1 MNSLAKILIGFLLTI
16 NISSLLIMGLDK
28 SRSRTN
34 KRRISEKSLFF
45 LALFGGALGI
55 YLGMFLFRH
64 KTKKWYFAWIIPLLL
79 ALNLYLFFILF
90 QLTKLNF

>member
-1 MNSLAKILIGFLLTI
+1 MNNVAKILAGFLLTI

-34 KRRISEKSLFF
+34 KRRVSEKSLFL

-55 YLGMFLFRH
+55 YLGMLLFRH
-64 KTKKWYFAWIIPLLL
+64 KTKKWYFAWIIPLIL
-79 ALNLYLFFILF
+79 ASNLYLFFILF
-90 QLTKLNF
+90 QLTKSSF